1 MDKQV
6 SEEFADDANSVGALH
21 GSARGERNIDGRL
34 RAMRRLSSLSGKR
47 LLDVGCG
54 TGEYTSR
61 MALNFERVDAIDIEP
76 ERLELFASNHPLN
89 VTIASM
95 SVNDLEFE
103 DQTFDVVTMVEVL
116 EHLSEP
122 GGALVEIRRVLKVGG
137 RLLLT
142 TPNRAWP
149 LEQHGVLVG
158 DRRYPGPFAPGLVW
172 IKPLHRHFSDA
183 NAFTARDLNRLAGES
198 GLVLEGITYMMPPL
212 DSLGEGSRVHRIL
225 DRAEVSMF
233 SRFGQTI
240 VACLERR

>member
-1 MDKQV
+1 MDKRV
-6 SEEFADDANSVGALH
+6 IEEFTEDANSVGALH

-61 MALNFERVDAIDIEP
+61 MALDFERVDAIDIEP
-76 ERLELFASNHPLN
+76 ERLELFASSHPLN

-95 SVNDLEFE
+95 SANDLEFE

-158 DRRYPGPFAPGLVW
+158 DRRYPGLFAPGLVW

-198 GLVLEGITYMMPPL
+198 GLVPEGITYMMPPL
-212 DSLGEGSRVHRIL
+212 DSLAEGSRVHRLL